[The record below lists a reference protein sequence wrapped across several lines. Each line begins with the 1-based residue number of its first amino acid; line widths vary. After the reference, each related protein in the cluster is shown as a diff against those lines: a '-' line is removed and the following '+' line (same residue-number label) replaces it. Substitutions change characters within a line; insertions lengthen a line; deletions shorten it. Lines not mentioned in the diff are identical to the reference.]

1 MAIAKSIRLID
12 IQTRELET
20 VDEEDDT
27 ESSDET
33 LFMIQLYGIDEKGD
47 THSVIVQNSIH
58 ISM

>member
-20 VDEEDDT
+20 VDEEDYT